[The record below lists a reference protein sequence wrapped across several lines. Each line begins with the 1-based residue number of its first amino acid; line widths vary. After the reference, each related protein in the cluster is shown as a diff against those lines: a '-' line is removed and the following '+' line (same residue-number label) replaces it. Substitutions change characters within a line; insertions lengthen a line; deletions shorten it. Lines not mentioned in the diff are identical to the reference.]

1 MEKDVLNLRLITALT
16 ILQNYGC
23 WDDLCRPSCYNTLW
37 PSVRDQGL
45 MGKAWS
51 PSPSTVVQAILGG
64 PMFELLFLLFVYLL
78 PREEV
83 YGLCLCGSFSLDLI
97 VLWRF
102 FRKGWVKSPF
112 WSERLRFLEMRVV
125 EEKPIS
131 VPTLQVENMRSGRH
145 KRTHSGIIV
154 NIWEG
159 WK

>member
-1 MEKDVLNLRLITALT
+1 
-16 ILQNYGC
+16 
-23 WDDLCRPSCYNTLW
+23 
-37 PSVRDQGL
+37 

-102 FRKGWVKSPF
+102 FRKG
-112 WSERLRFLEMRVV
+112 
-125 EEKPIS
+125 
-131 VPTLQVENMRSGRH
+131 
-145 KRTHSGIIV
+145 
-154 NIWEG
+154 
-159 WK
+159 